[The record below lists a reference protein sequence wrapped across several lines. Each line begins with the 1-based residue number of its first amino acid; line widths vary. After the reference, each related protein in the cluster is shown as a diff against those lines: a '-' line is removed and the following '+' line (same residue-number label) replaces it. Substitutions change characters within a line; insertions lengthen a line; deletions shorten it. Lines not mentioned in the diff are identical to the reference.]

1 MIHWICAS
9 RASRATAAVVR
20 HRERG
25 PIIFP
30 VAVTKMTTMSVTQ
43 DLPKTS
49 RDTFAPSSIA
59 TDDAELII
67 KPRRGWI
74 GVDWRELWRYRELLL
89 FLIWRDVKVKY
100 KQAILG
106 FAWAVFVPVLSMMIF
121 TMIGKFAGFTRQI
134 QAGVPYSLWVF
145 AGLVPWLF
153 LQSGINN
160 GGLSLLNQQNLLSKI
175 YLPRLFIPTATCG
188 SALIDMMLSFI
199 VFTVLLA
206 INHFMPAAQI
216 AYLPLLIL
224 LAIAFSLG
232 VSYLLSAL
240 TINYRDVRFLIPFL
254 AQILMWLSAVMIPD
268 GIFGSYR
275 KWLAIN
281 PAYGIIAAFRT
292 AILGTEFH
300 RGALIAS
307 IASSIGLLILGLFY
321 FRKAERRFADIA

>member
-1 MIHWICAS
+1 
-9 RASRATAAVVR
+9 
-20 HRERG
+20 
-25 PIIFP
+25 
-30 VAVTKMTTMSVTQ
+30 MTTMSVSQEVSTG
-43 DLPKTS
+43 DDSAMLP
-49 RDTFAPSSIA
+49 PEIA
-59 TDDAELII
+59 LDEAELII

-134 QAGVPYSLWVF
+134 EPGIPYSLWVF

-188 SALIDMMLSFI
+188 SALIDMMLSFA

-206 INHFMPAAQI
+206 MNHFVPTAAI
-216 AYLPLLIL
+216 ACLPLLVL
-224 LAIAFSLG
+224 LAITFSLG

-292 AILGTEFH
+292 VILGTEFH
-300 RGALIAS
+300 RGALAAS
-307 IASSIGLLILGLFY
+307 IVSSVGLLILGLFY